1 MSAQQKKKK
10 KNNSRLYILI
20 AAVVLLIVMIVLIAV
35 KCSGGKKN
43 PDADSTS
50 GESSSQ
56 SLEAADI
63 DPLTG
68 LSGFKAQGKRP
79 IAVVV
84 NNSKP
89 ARPQWGLCTPDIVFE
104 GVTEAGITRM
114 LWLYSDINKIPDKV
128 GSLRSARHDF
138 VEIAEGLDAI
148 FVHWGGSK
156 YAYSAINE
164 RNVDDLD
171 GRSYLGRYFFR
182 DKERTNVAIEHR
194 GYTTREA
201 IDKGLT
207 KLDIRRDICVCFRKL
222 AAHSRRRRMLE
233 NRHSFLVLLQ
243 PLIYLF
249 SAGRALSQ
257 RHQRRADDRR
267 GRQADGGQ
275 KRHHSL
281 LPGLAHGR
289 LLRMR

>member
-1 MSAQQKKKK
+1 MGT
-10 KNNSRLYILI
+10 LH
-20 AAVVLLIVMIVLIAV
+20 
-35 KCSGGKKN
+35 
-43 PDADSTS
+43 
-50 GESSSQ
+50 
-56 SLEAADI
+56 
-63 DPLTG
+63 
-68 LSGFKAQGKRP
+68 
-79 IAVVV
+79 
-84 NNSKP
+84 
-89 ARPQWGLCTPDIVFE
+89 PDIVFE

-156 YAYSAINE
+156 YAYSAISE

-207 KLDIRRDICVCFRKL
+207 NSTSAAILNPAIRVPLHLFPKARRAL
-222 AAHSRRRRMLE
+222 PPAAHARE
-233 NRHSFLVLLQ
+233 
-243 PLIYLF
+243 
-249 SAGRALSQ
+249 
-257 RHQRRADDRR
+257 
-267 GRQADGGQ
+267 
-275 KRHHSL
+275 
-281 LPGLAHGR
+281 
-289 LLRMR
+289 